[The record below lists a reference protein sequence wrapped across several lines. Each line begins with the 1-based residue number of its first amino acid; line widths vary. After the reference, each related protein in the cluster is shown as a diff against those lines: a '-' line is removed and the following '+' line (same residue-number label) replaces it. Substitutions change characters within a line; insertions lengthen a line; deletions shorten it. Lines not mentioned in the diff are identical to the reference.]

1 MATTVP
7 PMAVTLVSTALA
19 ARAGRGSVRS
29 RQAEPPAE
37 VHTAGEPPAAP
48 AATRPDR
55 SAVTPSI
62 CPPPPAPATGARA
75 QVLRSAENQ
84 AAGTGL
90 PPTGALPATTY
101 PAGPAAA
108 AARLVPGAVSGP
120 APDAGVQDVPLA
132 EVRITGWYDARVP
145 ARPTVS
151 QPEPPCTT
159 LSSAPLRHGTG
170 SRRSAGAHWPRE
182 EASHRA
188 GAPPAAPAATCARP
202 AVARALTVMSGVAA
216 AVSTGCPT
224 CCRPPAPT
232 NSRCGRMPAAPE
244 PGWPFPAATAL
255 PSGATVS
262 PAIPLPGS
270 AAWCQ
275 PWPRIL
281 TNATWPERVTADTAK
296 PWLLPATAV
305 TRIGVRRSG
314 TSLPA

>member
-1 MATTVP
+1 
-7 PMAVTLVSTALA
+7 A
-19 ARAGRGSVRS
+19 ARPRAGGRS
-29 RQAEPPAE
+29 RAPGGPGRPAGAPPA
-37 VHTAGEPPAAP
+37 AGPPAAP

-55 SAVTPSI
+55 AAVTPSI

-90 PPTGALPATTY
+90 PPARALPATTY

-132 EVRITGWYDARVP
+132 EVRITGWYGACVP

-151 QPEPPCTT
+151 QPDPPCTT

-170 SRRSAGAHWPRE
+170 SRRPAGAHWPPG
-182 EASHRA
+182 EASHKA

-202 AVARALTVMSGVAA
+202 AVPRALTVMSGVAA

-224 CCRPPAPT
+224 CCRPPVPT
-232 NSRCGRMPAAPE
+232 SSRCGRMPAGPE

-262 PAIPLPGS
+262 PAIPRPGS

-275 PWPRIL
+275 PWPRVL

-305 TRIGVRRSG
+305 TRIEVRRSG
-314 TSLPA
+314 VSLPA

>member
-19 ARAGRGSVRS
+19 ARAGRGSTAS
-29 RQAEPPAE
+29 RQAEPPGE

-55 SAVTPSI
+55 AAVTPSI
-62 CPPPPAPATGARA
+62 RPPPPAPATGARA

-84 AAGTGL
+84 AAGTGR
-90 PPTGALPATTY
+90 PPARALPATTY

-151 QPEPPCTT
+151 
-159 LSSAPLRHGTG
+159 
-170 SRRSAGAHWPRE
+170 
-182 EASHRA
+182 HRA

-216 AVSTGCPT
+216 EVSTGCPT

-232 NSRCGRMPAAPE
+232 SSRRGRMPAAPE

-262 PAIPLPGS
+262 PAIPRPGS